1 MHTVGLRCR
10 CSPPSGPTLHMHRC
24 PPAATVLRSRGKI
37 RFMKRTHAD
46 KTLGS
51 CESRLHEPEL
61 DSNDDLTGANV
72 SRARTLAS
80 AARQKATR
88 GKLKMQTDGYSRH
101 VLRSKPRK
109 MPRNWRRKRQCA
121 TVRAAISHAR
131 THARARVQ
139 NARHRMLH
147 AKPLSETGATL
158 AYCDCDGE
166 NLTHIWNRHRCNP
179 SHTRARAT
187 CARIH
192 THAHPYTHTHT
203 HRHTHA
209 SAHLRA
215 CALLTHRH
223 RMNPRPP
230 TRHAHGI
237 RNKVRIQSMALGET
251 EVHAHAYSSMY
262 PCHRY

>member
-1 MHTVGLRCR
+1 MCRAAPDAGLRMVSRWHQPRICATMHTVGLRCR

-131 THARARVQ
+131 THARARVTKCTPS
-139 NARHRMLH
+139 NAPCKA
-147 AKPLSETGATL
+147 AKR
-158 AYCDCDGE
+158 
-166 NLTHIWNRHRCNP
+166 NR
-179 SHTRARAT
+179 
-187 CARIH
+187 
-192 THAHPYTHTHT
+192 
-203 HRHTHA
+203 
-209 SAHLRA
+209 
-215 CALLTHRH
+215 
-223 RMNPRPP
+223 
-230 TRHAHGI
+230 
-237 RNKVRIQSMALGET
+237 
-251 EVHAHAYSSMY
+251 
-262 PCHRY
+262 CHSCVP

>member
-1 MHTVGLRCR
+1 MFHAHARSQALRDKKPREENSKC
-10 CSPPSGPTLHMHRC
+10 
-24 PPAATVLRSRGKI
+24 
-37 RFMKRTHAD
+37 KRTDIHVM
-46 KTLGS
+46 S
-51 CESRLHEPEL
+51 YE
-61 DSNDDLTGANV
+61 V
-72 SRARTLAS
+72 S
-80 AARQKATR
+80 
-88 GKLKMQTDGYSRH
+88 
-101 VLRSKPRK
+101 PRK

-158 AYCDCDGE
+158 AYRDCDGE

-203 HRHTHA
+203 HTQTHTRERTLA
-209 SAHLRA
+209 RL
-215 CALLTHRH
+215 CALNTPAPHEPAPANPTCTWNTQQSTHSE
-223 RMNPRPP
+223 
-230 TRHAHGI
+230 HGS
-237 RNKVRIQSMALGET
+237 RRD
-251 EVHAHAYSSMY
+251 
-262 PCHRY
+262 

>member
-1 MHTVGLRCR
+1 
-10 CSPPSGPTLHMHRC
+10 
-24 PPAATVLRSRGKI
+24 
-37 RFMKRTHAD
+37 
-46 KTLGS
+46 
-51 CESRLHEPEL
+51 
-61 DSNDDLTGANV
+61 
-72 SRARTLAS
+72 
-80 AARQKATR
+80 
-88 GKLKMQTDGYSRH
+88 MQTDGYSRH

-158 AYCDCDGE
+158 AYRDCDGE
-166 NLTHIWNRHRCNP
+166 NLTHIWNRHRCSP

-203 HRHTHA
+203 HTHTRERTLA
-209 SAHLRA
+209 RL
-215 CALLTHRH
+215 CALNTPAPHEPAPANPTCTWNAQQSTHSE
-223 RMNPRPP
+223 
-230 TRHAHGI
+230 HGS
-237 RNKVRIQSMALGET
+237 RRD
-251 EVHAHAYSSMY
+251 
-262 PCHRY
+262 